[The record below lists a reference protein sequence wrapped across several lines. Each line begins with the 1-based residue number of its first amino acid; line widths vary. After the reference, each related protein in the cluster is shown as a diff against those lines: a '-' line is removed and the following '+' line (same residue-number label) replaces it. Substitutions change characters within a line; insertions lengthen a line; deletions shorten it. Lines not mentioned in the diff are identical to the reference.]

1 MPARAVS
8 IARRLRV
15 LVVEDEAMVALGLED
30 MLADLGHEVVA
41 RAAGLD
47 QALAAA
53 RDAAFDLGILDVNVR
68 GQETYAVA
76 DVLTGRGI
84 PFIFSTGYEP
94 SRLRQPYCDGPV
106 LQKPYRDSDLQEM
119 IGAVIA

>member
-1 MPARAVS
+1 MPAKVAS
-8 IARRLRV
+8 TARRLRV

-47 QALAAA
+47 KALTAA
-53 RDAAFDLGILDVNVR
+53 RDLAFDLGILDVNIR
-68 GQETYAVA
+68 GKETYAVA
-76 DVLTGRGI
+76 DVLAGRGI
-84 PFIFSTGYEP
+84 PFIFSTGYDP

-106 LQKPYRDSDLQEM
+106 LQKPYRESDLRKM
-119 IGAVIA
+119 IGTALG